1 MMMMHDKQQQKE
13 GNSKKMEGKDGIQ
26 VFFAILLYVFLK
38 TYWPC
43 VLTIRKIK

>member
-1 MMMMHDKQQQKE
+1 
-13 GNSKKMEGKDGIQ
+13 MEGKDGIP